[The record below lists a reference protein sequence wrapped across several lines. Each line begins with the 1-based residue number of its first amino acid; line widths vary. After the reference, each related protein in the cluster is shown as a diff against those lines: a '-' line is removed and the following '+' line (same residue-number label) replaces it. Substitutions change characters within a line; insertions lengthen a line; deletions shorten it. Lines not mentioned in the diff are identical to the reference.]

1 MAYMKRCS
9 QIRGRFKYKELCLD
23 NPTSCYPPK
32 AE

>member
-9 QIRGRFKYKELCLD
+9 QRQLFKYKELCLD
-23 NPTSCYPPK
+23 NPTSYDPAK